1 MNAFIQ
7 PQAQS
12 LDKLRQF
19 FDGYAAQLIN
29 LQQQQVDEALKR
41 RQVAPQESTRLEEI
55 YKISLKL
62 GKDIPLDKIK
72 HKILQQLDAAA
83 DFIRDFHIGVLGQ
96 KTAYFQLH
104 EIEIYM
110 DYKIKSLFRFSSGK
124 LLIHIP
130 YSAWW
135 FDFYTLT
142 SQEIAIRWENGD
154 QLHKLS
160 PIHRYW
166 WLLNP
171 IGEFRASLR
180 SMLKQAGQN
189 QILKID
195 NLLDKFG
202 LNRLGSKYNSAEEGR
217 FKDEAIALLKDTV
230 SSDKLGR
237 DLTLILK
244 NQSESML
251 LQLLSKY
258 KHNLIDPRQREAMV
272 EVGALTMQEAQQQE
286 DSHVNIKM
294 FGMVNVGNY
303 HRIDVAINLNSG
315 DLKKYVQ
322 PITRQIDINVVLWG
336 MVNVYTID
344 DVTVKPS
351 VHWSLAV
358 DWETAALEKSLKEL
372 HLLQ

>member
-1 MNAFIQ
+1 MDTSIQ
-7 PQAQS
+7 PQTRSAE
-12 LDKLRQF
+12 DMREF
-19 FDGYAAQLIN
+19 FHQYAAKLLN

-55 YKISLKL
+55 YQISLKL
-62 GKDIPLDKIK
+62 GKDIPLDKVK

-83 DFIRDFHIGVLGQ
+83 DFIRDFHIGILGQ
-96 KTAYFQLH
+96 KTAYFQIH
-104 EIEIYM
+104 EIEIYL
-110 DYKIKSLFRFSSGK
+110 DYKIKPLFKFSSCK

-135 FDFYTLT
+135 FEFRTLT
-142 SQEIAIRWENGD
+142 SQEIAIRWEKGD
-154 QLHKLS
+154 QVDKLS
-160 PIHRYW
+160 PIHKYW

-180 SMLKQAGQN
+180 AMLKQAGQN

-202 LNRLGSKYNSAEEGR
+202 LNSLESSSKRVEEGR
-217 FKDEAIALLKDTV
+217 FKDEAIALLKDTA

-258 KHNLIDPRQREAMV
+258 KHNLIEPRQREAMV

-286 DSHVNIKM
+286 DSHVSIKM

-303 HRIDVAINLNSG
+303 HRIDVAINVNSG

-322 PITRQIDINVVLWG
+322 QITRQIDVNAVMWG

-344 DVTVKPS
+344 DITVKPS